1 LKRYNYLTGILPALF
16 FTLLGFAVMGYH
28 PGAEDDGVYLAAV
41 KADLNPALFP
51 HDADF
56 FRVQLQATLFDRW
69 MAGFVRSTGMP
80 VAWAELL
87 WHVLSLFFILWACIR
102 IARALFPEPTAQW
115 TAVALVAA
123 MFTLP
128 VAGTALTLVDQYL
141 HPRALATALIL
152 IAVAQI
158 LAGRRWVA
166 MPLLLV
172 AFLLH
177 PIMAAFGASF
187 CFLLT
192 VTTAEPRHRWFALMS
207 RGMRRGMRRAEVPV
221 SAATVPLAWVFE
233 SPNPAWRHALD
244 AKDYLH
250 LSRWAWYEWLGA
262 LAPIF
267 LFWLLWR
274 VAQRLNDKVVA
285 RFALAVFAYGVF
297 QFAFALIV
305 FANPS
310 LVRLMPMQPMR
321 FLHLVYFF
329 LILSGGGLLGK
340 YLLKANLRR
349 WALFLLVINLGM
361 FYAQRQL
368 FSGNSHL
375 ELPGQPTAN
384 PWLQAF
390 NWIRQNTP
398 AGAYFAVGP
407 AYMSQPGEDFLSFR
421 ALAERSMLADA
432 HKDTALATQVPELAP
447 LWERQVAAQEGW
459 QSFHLADFQRLK
471 TQFGVDWVLVRYPE
485 PAGLTRR
492 WHNGILAVCQIP

>member
-1 LKRYNYLTGILPALF
+1 
-16 FTLLGFAVMGYH
+16 MGYH

-56 FRVQLQATLFDRW
+56 FRVQLQATLFDSW

-87 WHVLSLFFILWACIR
+87 WHGLSLFLILWACSR
-102 IARALFPEPTAQW
+102 IARALFPEPAALW
-115 TAVALVAA
+115 AAVALVAA

-128 VAGTALTLVDQYL
+128 VAGTALTLVDQYV
-141 HPRALATALIL
+141 HPRALATAFIL
-152 IAVAQI
+152 TAVAQI
-158 LAGRRWVA
+158 LARRRWIA
-166 MPLLLV
+166 IPLLLV
-172 AFLLH
+172 SFLLH

-187 CFLLT
+187 CCFLTL
-192 VTTAEPRHRWFALMS
+192 TTAEPLHRWFASISLGRS
-207 RGMRRGMRRAEVPV
+207 RGIRRVEVAAA
-221 SAATVPLAWVFE
+221 SATMPLAWVLE
-233 SPNPAWRHALD
+233 SPNPAWRRALD
-244 AKDYLH
+244 AKNYLH
-250 LSRWAWYEWLGA
+250 LSRWAWYELLGA

-274 VAQRLNDKVVA
+274 VAQRRNHQVLA

-297 QFAFALIV
+297 QFALALIV
-305 FANPS
+305 FASPS

-329 LILSGGGLLGK
+329 LALTGGGLLGK
-340 YLLKANLRR
+340 YLLKASLWR
-349 WALFLLVINLGM
+349 WAIFLLVINLGM

-368 FSGNSHL
+368 FSGSEHL
-375 ELPGQPTAN
+375 QLPGQPTAN

-390 NWIRQNTP
+390 DWIRKNTP
-398 AGAYFAVGP
+398 VGAYFAVGP
-407 AYMSQPGEDFLSFR
+407 AYMSEPGEDFLSFR
-421 ALAERSMLADA
+421 ALAERSTLADA
-432 HKDTALATQVPELAP
+432 HKDTALASQVPELAP
-447 LWERQVAAQEGW
+447 VWERQVAAQEHW

-485 PAGLTRR
+485 PAGLTCR
-492 WHNGILAVCQIP
+492 WHNGTLTVCQIP

>member
-1 LKRYNYLTGILPALF
+1 
-16 FTLLGFAVMGYH
+16 MGYH
-28 PGAEDDGVYLAAV
+28 PGAEDDGVYLSAV

-56 FRVQLQATLFDRW
+56 FRVQLQATLFDGW

-87 WHVLSLFFILWACIR
+87 WHVLSLFFILWACTR
-102 IARALFPEPTAQW
+102 IARTLFPEPAAQW
-115 TAVALVAA
+115 AAVALVAA

-158 LAGRRWVA
+158 LAGRRWLA

-177 PIMAAFGASF
+177 PIMAAFGTSF
-187 CFLLT
+187 CFFLT
-192 VTTAEPRHRWFALMS
+192 ITTAEPLHQWSTLMG
-207 RGMRRGMRRAEVPV
+207 RGMRRGVRPVEVSV

-233 SPNPAWRHALD
+233 APNPAWRKALD

-250 LSRWAWYEWLGA
+250 LFRWAWYEWLGV

-274 VAQRLNDKVVA
+274 MAQRRNDKVLA

-305 FANPS
+305 FASPS
-310 LVRLMPMQPMR
+310 LARLMPMQPMR
-321 FLHLVYFF
+321 FLHLIYFF
-329 LILSGGGLLGK
+329 LALTGGGLVGR
-340 YLLKANLRR
+340 YVLKASPWR
-349 WALFLLVINLGM
+349 WAAFLLVFNLGM

-368 FSGNSHL
+368 FSGSEHL
-375 ELPGQPTAN
+375 QLPGQPPVN
-384 PWLQAF
+384 QWLQAF

-398 AGAYFAVGP
+398 TGAYFAVGP
-407 AYMSQPGEDFLSFR
+407 AYMSEPGEDFLSFR
-421 ALAERSMLADA
+421 ALAERSMLADS

-447 LWERQVAAQEGW
+447 LWERQVAAQQDW
-459 QSFHLADFQRLK
+459 QSFHSADFQRLK
-471 TQFGVDWVLVRYPE
+471 TQLGVDWVLVRYPE
-485 PAGLTRR
+485 PNGLACR
-492 WHNGILAVCQIP
+492 WHNGTLAVCQIP